1 VYLAKGEKKMRT
13 LLIIGLVL
21 LLAAAG
27 GARPHPA
34 LAVANSTGQITVDCV
49 SVRVNLTYDVDRNN
63 TGTGRE
69 RHAYVV
75 TDGAGSVLFKQDF
88 LDAVP
93 AHFRDQFTQAYT
105 TAPKFNPISVV
116 HVSYAGNGFPEQ
128 VTYSSSGSCAGLP
141 SYGSTGPAAIPST
154 AVVGKFVKTTPVY
167 SDPIPGAQINVTM
180 AVGKSAWVF
189 GVDPTGRFYRVML
202 GGSLFWV
209 PVDTMGPNYDEVWQ
223 GRPLPGRAVVSTG
236 TVGSHAVAVTTT
248 TTTSGGTTTVVPGN
262 FPVNSTP
269 VNASTYTVQAGD
281 NLFRIALHF
290 GVSLSKLA
298 SVNGISDPSRIYV
311 GQVLNIAAAR

>member
-13 LLIIGLVL
+13 LLIIGLVV

-27 GARPHPA
+27 GARSHPA
-34 LAVANSTGQITVDCV
+34 LAVANSTGQITVSCV
-49 SVRVNLTYDVDRNN
+49 SMQVNLTYDVDRNN

-69 RHAYVV
+69 HHAYVV
-75 TDGAGSVLFKQDF
+75 TDGAGNVLIRQDYF
-88 LDAVP
+88 DMVSS
-93 AHFRDQFTQAYT
+93 HFHDQFTQAYT
-105 TAPKFNPISVV
+105 TVPKFNPINVV
-116 HVSYAGNGFPEQ
+116 HVSYAGNGFSEQ
-128 VTYSSSGSCAGLP
+128 IAYSSSGSCAGLP

-167 SDPIPGAQINVTM
+167 SDPIPGSEINVTM

-189 GVDPTGRFYRVML
+189 GVDPSGQFYRVML
-202 GGSLFWV
+202 GGALFWV

-236 TVGSHAVAVTTT
+236 TTVGSHTGVVTTT
-248 TTTSGGTTTVVPGN
+248 SVGTVTVAAGT
-262 FPVNSTP
+262 FPVNSAP
-269 VNASTYTVQAGD
+269 VNAATYTVQAGD

-290 GVSLSKLA
+290 GVNLHTLA
-298 SVNGISDPSRIYV
+298 SVNGIGDPNRIYV
-311 GQVLNIAAAR
+311 GQVLSIAAAR